1 VAEQGSGD
9 PGLFRTILI
18 ANRGEIAV
26 RVIRTCQELGIPTAV
41 VYSTEDRDALA
52 THLADRAVQIGPAP
66 ARKSYLNMA
75 AIMEAAAQ
83 CGADA
88 IHPGY
93 GFLSEDADFASV
105 CYEQGVTF
113 IGPPPALMNT
123 LADKAAARALLA
135 STGLPVL
142 PGGAGTE
149 ATLEDAER
157 TVGKTGYPLII
168 KAAAGGGG
176 RGMAVVRSPAGLA
189 SAYRSIVATAQQLFG
204 DGSVYLERYLDRAK
218 HIEVQVLCDQHGQAV
233 YLGERDCSVQRR
245 KQKLIEETPA
255 ATLARSTARALGE
268 QSARGAARIGLHGAS
283 TFEFLVDDE
292 DNYYFM
298 EVNCRIQV
306 EHPVTEMVSGL
317 DIVAEQ
323 IKIAAGH
330 PLSFRQDQVILN
342 GHAIECRINA
352 EDPTRGFL
360 PTPGRLAALRLPAGP
375 FTRVDSYVAA
385 GDAVSPAYDSLIAKV
400 ITWGSDRESARAR
413 MARALREVHVQG
425 AGMRDTS
432 QFLSEIIDHPE
443 FRAGRH
449 ITTMIDAL
457 GQPPAAAVAGA
468 VDA

>member
-1 VAEQGSGD
+1 VSD
-9 PGLFRTILI
+9 HRLFRTVLV

-26 RVIRTCQELGIPTAV
+26 RVIRTCRELSIPTAV

-52 THLADRAVQIGPAP
+52 TRMADQAVQIGPAP
-66 ARKSYLNMA
+66 TRKSYLNMA

-93 GFLSEDADFASV
+93 GFLSEDADFATI
-105 CYEQGVTF
+105 CQDNGVTF
-113 IGPPPALMNT
+113 IGPPPPLMKT
-123 LADKAAARALLA
+123 LGDKAAARSLLA

-142 PGGAGTE
+142 PGGSGAD
-149 ATLEDAER
+149 ATLRDAEE
-157 TVGKTGYPLII
+157 TAQQTGYPLII

-176 RGMAVVRSPAGLA
+176 RGMTVVRSPGELA
-189 SAYRSIVATAQQLFG
+189 PAYRSIVATAQQLFG

-233 YLGERDCSVQRR
+233 SLGERDCSVQRH

-255 ATLARSTARALGE
+255 ASLPRAAARLLGE
-268 QSARGAARIGLHGAS
+268 QSARGAAQIGLHGAS
-283 TFEFLVDDE
+283 TFEFLVDDAGRH
-292 DNYYFM
+292 YFM

-323 IKIAAGH
+323 IRIAAGH
-330 PLSFRQDQVILN
+330 RLSVRQDQVALR

-352 EDPTRGFL
+352 EDPGHGFR
-360 PTPGRLAALRLPAGP
+360 PTPGRLTALRLPAGP
-375 FTRVDSYVAA
+375 FTRVDSYVSA
-385 GDAVSPAYDSLIAKV
+385 GDSVSPSYDSLIAKV
-400 ITWGSDRESARAR
+400 VTWGSDRETARAR
-413 MARALREVHVQG
+413 MARALREVRVEG

-432 QFLSEIIDHPE
+432 EFLRGIIDHPD
-443 FRAGRH
+443 FRAGGH
-449 ITTMIDAL
+449 TTTMIDAL
-457 GQPPAAAVAGA
+457 ADGGPRP
-468 VDA
+468 